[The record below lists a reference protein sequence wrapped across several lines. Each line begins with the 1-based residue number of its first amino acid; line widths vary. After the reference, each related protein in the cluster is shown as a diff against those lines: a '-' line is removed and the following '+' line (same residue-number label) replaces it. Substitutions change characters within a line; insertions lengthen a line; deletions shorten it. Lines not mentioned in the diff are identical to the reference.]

1 MAPRGVGCLRAVRW
15 WLEGKGEGARRAVL
29 QASSQEARED
39 VLLPAAL
46 LLRPRRGMSVALMPA
61 EGQAEPEPEPELEP
75 EPEVS

>member
-1 MAPRGVGCLRAVRW
+1 M
-15 WLEGKGEGARRAVL
+15 L
-29 QASSQEARED
+29 QASSQGAQEA

-61 EGQAEPEPEPELEP
+61 EGQAEPEPEPEP